1 MSTLQISALIEEKEQ
16 QATQFI
22 VEDDGSEVA
31 TNSKT
36 KRYQH
41 IPIEEA
47 ANKIVRRHSN
57 RKKKSKGASKNVA
70 GSSNSSD
77 EQQTS
82 AISNVINE
90 KKKVSHK
97 RALRSNRQ
105 QETGD
110 KEGTDEIKET
120 SSQKFLRSGRK
131 RVITEHYEEESSSKD
146 TQKSPD
152 INETPNN
159 RTLRSSRQQG
169 TESPKARQKSR
180 GTDASPKATKK
191 PAEEEASP
199 IHNDDGDEQQ
209 MLREIEDGLNSIT
222 KFMFSKMGEHFNENP
237 QDIEDRF
244 NDITERMSPFVNAA
258 ENIDSNREEST
269 ANGKSKAKKK

>member
-269 ANGKSKAKKK
+269 ANRKSKAKM